1 MKEKLKKIL
10 KYRKFFSHKECTIDL
25 LMNIEKDCAVDSL
38 MRIEDDNFD
47 RCTSACDCYYG
58 EGGFAYIKL
67 CSSLME
73 EYLREVR

>member
-1 MKEKLKKIL
+1 MSGEID
-10 KYRKFFSHKECTIDL
+10 RKVLHAAML
-25 LMNIEKDCAVDSL
+25 RIEDCSSL
-38 MRIEDDNFD
+38 ALCALDTVVRIEDDNFD

-73 EYLREVR
+73 EYLRGVR